1 MRMKLFDLIIFMNNM
16 VEFNFP
22 NMSFCGC
29 SVTFDNVI
37 TLKLKKY
44 KKLCIFFETIGN
56 FALCF

>member
-1 MRMKLFDLIIFMNNM
+1 MRMKLFDLIIFMINM
-16 VEFNFP
+16 VEINFP

-44 KKLCIFFETIGN
+44 KKPCIFFETVGN
-56 FALCF
+56 LALCF